1 LAPLLGLVP
10 NWAQNSIFLH
20 QKLPHLWL
28 QSEECLW
35 EFIYRLR
42 YVLMYVMDSN
52 PDVHYNKIMV
62 KRDVKIWLV
71 AEQNK
76 DIEVEN
82 ITCSTR

>member
-1 LAPLLGLVP
+1 
-10 NWAQNSIFLH
+10 
-20 QKLPHLWL
+20 
-28 QSEECLW
+28 
-35 EFIYRLR
+35 
-42 YVLMYVMDSN
+42 MYVMDSN